1 MQYICD
7 SEGQKISVIVP
18 IAVWQE
24 IVADKETTYLLS
36 STNMRERLLRAKN
49 RHAGIS
55 LEEACAKLGI

>member
-49 RHAGIS
+49 RQAGIS

>member
-36 STNMRERLLRAKN
+36 STNIRERLLRAKN

-55 LEEACAKLGI
+55 LEEACTKLGI

>member
-1 MQYICD
+1 MVV
-7 SEGQKISVIVP
+7 KIHDLKILNVA

-49 RHAGIS
+49 RQAGIS
-55 LEEACAKLGI
+55 LGEACAKLGI